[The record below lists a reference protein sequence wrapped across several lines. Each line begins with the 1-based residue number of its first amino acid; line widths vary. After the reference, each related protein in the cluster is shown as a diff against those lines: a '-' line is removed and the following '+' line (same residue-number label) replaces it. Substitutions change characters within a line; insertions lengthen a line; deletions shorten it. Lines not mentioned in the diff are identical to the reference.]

1 MLQELN
7 HHLLL
12 SNIAKYIVL
21 AAPDEQLLVSKF
33 NLLQVSRKE
42 LLVKQGDPCR
52 HIFFIL
58 SGGIRAFHTANDGR
72 ESTIMFGIRDWWITD
87 MNCFVNQKPALLS
100 LEALEESTLMCLS
113 WDDMETLYTKIPQF
127 ERYIRILMQNAYI
140 REQQRALENITYSTE
155 ERYQCFINKYP
166 FISKRFTQKQIA
178 SYLGVTPEFLSSVKR
193 KSHKS

>member
-1 MLQELN
+1 MN
-7 HHLLL
+7 HDLLL
-12 SNIAKYIVL
+12 GNIAKHIAL
-21 AAPDEQLLVSKF
+21 TASDEKLLVSKF
-33 NLLQVSRKE
+33 NHLQVARRE
-42 LLVKQGDPCR
+42 LLVKQGEPCR

-58 SGGIRAFHTANDGR
+58 SGGIRAFHTAGDGR
-72 ESTIMFGIRDWWITD
+72 ESTIMFGIQDWWITD

-113 WDDMETLYTKIPQF
+113 WDDMEALYAEIPQF
-127 ERYIRILMQNAYI
+127 ERYMRILMQNAYI

-155 ERYQCFINKYP
+155 ERYQRFISKYP

-178 SYLGVTPEFLSSVKR
+178 SYLGVTPEFLSTVKR